1 MKVHMVRKHPEENL
15 INHSYSN
22 VASNAINIAEKSAN
36 ISNNASDIS
45 NNALDISAPILTES
59 DNKCSKCS
67 RVLISKKTLKSH
79 MKICKG
85 TSNSLQCHNCY
96 QIFSNACAK
105 CRHLKTCLSQALI
118 VAPETQPI
126 PVTTTNNTTNNNIGR
141 DQNNTIN
148 NNISQTNNITI
159 LTVDPNKIDELEFIT
174 DHITNPQ
181 LKSILKLTH
190 RDESD
195 AKKVNMLETYVRQLM
210 ANPANKCIQKSNMQN
225 VYSQIHTG
233 DNKWET
239 KHDKDLYPKLT
250 CNVAQGFSGLMTSR
264 HEDVPMIKTE
274 RKLGELK
281 AFLDY
286 MADEGY
292 RNDSDEK
299 VNHQTHLIFKELV
312 QRIKSV
318 VFDITKV
325 NI

>member
-1 MKVHMVRKHPEENL
+1 MVSKHPENIQVNL
-15 INHSYSN
+15 DNYTVANFNLNNDNNHGN
-22 VASNAINIAEKSAN
+22 VAEIPENYENVAEITQNVTQLSLRHQCDKCNKILSNSQNYKYHI
-36 ISNNASDIS
+36 D
-45 NNALDISAPILTES
+45 
-59 DNKCSKCS
+59 
-67 RVLISKKTLKSH
+67 R
-79 MKICKG
+79 CKG

-96 QIFSNACAK
+96 KILNNRSAK
-105 CRHLKTCLSQALI
+105 SRHLKICLSQALI
-118 VAPETQPI
+118 PVQEKQTV
-126 PVTTTNNTTNNNIGR
+126 PVTNSTTNNTTNNNIGR
-141 DQNNTIN
+141 DLNNTIN
-148 NNISQTNNITI
+148 NSTTVNQTNNITI

-250 CNVAQGFSGLMTSR
+250 CNVAQGFSGLMASR
-264 HEDVPMIKTE
+264 NEDAPMIKTA
-274 RKLGELK
+274 RKLEELK

-299 VNHQTHLIFKELV
+299 INHQTHLIFKELV

>member
-1 MKVHMVRKHPEENL
+1 MFNKHSNDKAIKNEESKIAIQD
-15 INHSYSN
+15 INC
-22 VASNAINIAEKSAN
+22 AEKSADCAKEDESCA
-36 ISNNASDIS
+36 IADEKCA
-45 NNALDISAPILTES
+45 ALTNSG
-59 DNKCSKCS
+59 NKCSKCS
-67 RVLISKKTLKSH
+67 RILSTKKTLKGH

-85 TSNSLQCHNCY
+85 TSNSLQCHNCF
-96 QIFSNACAK
+96 QIFMNHWSK
-105 CRHLKTCLSQALI
+105 SRHLKTCLSQALI
-118 VAPETQPI
+118 VVPETQPI
-126 PVTTTNNTTNNNIGR
+126 PVTNSTTNNTTNNNIGR
-141 DQNNTIN
+141 DLNNTIN
-148 NNISQTNNITI
+148 QNNSTTVNQTNNITI

-181 LKSILKLTH
+181 LKNILKLTH

-264 HEDVPMIKTE
+264 NEDAPMIKTE